1 MQSTSVLL
9 IVDSV
14 LTKMFIH
21 RKINNWLHVN
31 VLLLFYILAVI
42 SIRVLYQM

>member
-1 MQSTSVLL
+1 MLI

-21 RKINNWLHVN
+21 RKIHNWLHVK
-31 VLLLFYILAVI
+31 VLLLFYILVVI
-42 SIRVLYQM
+42 SIQVLYQM